1 MRRPER
7 PGCSPA
13 RSVLGTY
20 LAVGAVN
27 VTLAGMAAWIAADF
41 HDLHP
46 VSTSRLRSIT
56 REQNEQLGEDGGGD
70 QADARGAET
79 LNPSA
84 AVSSPGPK
92 VGWSVLPTGDGWQT
106 GLSIRW

>member
-1 MRRPER
+1 
-7 PGCSPA
+7 
-13 RSVLGTY
+13 
-20 LAVGAVN
+20 
-27 VTLAGMAAWIAADF
+27 MAAWIAAGF

-46 VSTSRLRSIT
+46 VSASRLRSIT
-56 REQNEQLGEDGGGD
+56 REQNEQLGADGGGD

-79 LNPSA
+79 LDPSA